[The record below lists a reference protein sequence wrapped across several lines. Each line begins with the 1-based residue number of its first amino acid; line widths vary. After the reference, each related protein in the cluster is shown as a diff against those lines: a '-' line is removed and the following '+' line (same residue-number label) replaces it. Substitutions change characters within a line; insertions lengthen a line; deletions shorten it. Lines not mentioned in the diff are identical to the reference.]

1 MTQTVDALG
10 EEVGKAKSYL
20 QTRREINEIPPPPA
34 SGILPPS

>member
-20 QTRREINEIPPPPA
+20 QTRRDLNEISPPPP
-34 SGILPPS
+34 GGVLPP